1 MAWIAI
7 TGGCGYIGSH
17 IAAHLRRSTDHSILL
32 IDRRANELRHTHHLA
47 DRILARDFASDEVL
61 MEMEVLKPV
70 ALVHCAGTSL
80 VGPSMTDP
88 SEYYHNNVARTLRL
102 LDWARG
108 RGMPII
114 FSSSSSIYGDTV
126 DGICHESSE
135 KDPISPY
142 ARTKWIIEQM
152 LQDYWQAYGMPSISL
167 RYFNAAGSDDSNTIG
182 QLPDASHL
190 VAAVCEHIIY
200 GRRLEV
206 FGTDYPTRDGTAIRD
221 YTHVS
226 DIARAHA
233 LAIDYALST
242 PGAFAFNLGTG
253 KGATVMD
260 VVVTA
265 ARLADVEIYPVMSPR
280 RPGDPARR
288 AADYLNAK
296 WTLGWEPERGL
307 DQVVASALN
316 WYNSDTY
323 RQLRFANR

>member
-1 MAWIAI
+1 MSWVAI

-17 IAAHLRRSTDHSILL
+17 VAAEIRRHTDHQTLL
-32 IDRRANELRHTHHLA
+32 IDRRASRLRYTHHLG
-47 DRILARDFASDEVL
+47 DRILERDFSSDEAF
-61 MEMEVLKPV
+61 MEMEALKPV
-70 ALVHCAGTSL
+70 ALIHCAGTSL
-80 VGPSMTDP
+80 VGPSMSDP

-102 LDWARG
+102 MDWARN
-108 RGMPII
+108 RDIPII

-126 DGICHESSE
+126 DGICHEGSE
-135 KDPISPY
+135 KAPISPY

-152 LQDYWQAYGMPSISL
+152 LQDYWKAYGLPSISL
-167 RYFNAAGSDDSNTIG
+167 RYFNAAGSDDSGAIG

-190 VAAVCEHIIY
+190 VAAVCEHVIY

-206 FGTDYPTRDGTAIRD
+206 FGTDYNTKDGTAIRD

-226 DIARAHA
+226 DIARAHV
-233 LAIDYALST
+233 LAMDHVSAN
-242 PGAFAFNLGTG
+242 PGALAFNLGTG
-253 KGATVMD
+253 KGSTVMD
-260 VVVTA
+260 VIGTA
-265 ARLADVEIYPVMSPR
+265 SGLIGVSIHPILSPR

-296 WTLGWEPERGL
+296 WTLGWQPERSL
-307 DQVVASALN
+307 DQVVASAFN